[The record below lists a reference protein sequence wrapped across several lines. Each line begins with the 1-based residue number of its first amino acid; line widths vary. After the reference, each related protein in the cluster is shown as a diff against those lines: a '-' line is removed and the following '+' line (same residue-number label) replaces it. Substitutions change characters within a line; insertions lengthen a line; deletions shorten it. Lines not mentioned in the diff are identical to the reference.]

1 MRRSYSTL
9 AIVLIALYLA
19 GPALAQPDVKKVE
32 VGVQFTSFTLFPPP
46 REGFQ
51 PANVTEPEFGGRI
64 TYNLTR
70 RIAVESELNF
80 FPNKNIFQFLGE
92 GRAVQG
98 QFGIK
103 TGKRFKQFGVFG
115 KARPG
120 FLSVGKVFF
129 HEPGAKLPTPYG
141 FSIPNARIGRQTY
154 FTTDVGAVLEFYPSD
169 RTLVRFDA
177 GDTIVRYGKSFEE
190 IGFNPSQ
197 LAAMP
202 AKIKHNFQFTAGV
215 GFRFKDSRPSQSV
228 PVSKVTSREKIL
240 KYEVG
245 IQFTSISFDPPTPI
259 FGDAVISGP
268 ELVDTEPGFGGRFT
282 YNLNRSVALE
292 AEGNFFPRHQSLSGG
307 GGRLLQSQ
315 FGVKAG
321 HRWQSFG
328 IFGKARPGMLSFSQ
342 VNKLVSVQNGF
353 FGTIPVQFGIFRTG
367 LKSYFSADVG
377 GVIEYYMSR
386 RLMTRIDV
394 GDTIVHYSEYAI
406 RGFIAS
412 QQIIRRPPETHHNF
426 QFSAGVGFRF

>member
-9 AIVLIALYLA
+9 AVALLTLFLA
-19 GPALAQPDVKKVE
+19 GSASAQPDVKKVE

-51 PANVTEPEFGGRI
+51 PTNVTEPGVGGRI

-103 TGKRFKQFGVFG
+103 LGKRFKKFGVFA

-129 HEPGAKLPTPYG
+129 HEPGATLATPYG
-141 FSIPNARIGRQTY
+141 FTIPNARIARQTY

-190 IGFNPSQ
+190 INFDPSQ
-197 LAAMP
+197 LATVP
-202 AKIKHNFQFTAGV
+202 VRIKHNFQFTAGV
-215 GFRFKDSRPSQSV
+215 GFRFKDSKPSQGV
-228 PVSKVTSREKIL
+228 PVSKVTSREEIP

-245 IQFTSISFDPPTPI
+245 IQFTSVSFDPPTPI
-259 FGDAVISGP
+259 FGGP
-268 ELVDTEPGFGGRFT
+268 VLGGTELVDTEPGFGGRFT
-282 YNLNRSVALE
+282 YNFNKSIALE
-292 AEGNFFPRHQSLSGG
+292 AEGNFFPRRQSFSGG

-367 LKSYFSADVG
+367 WKSYFSADLG

-386 RLMTRIDV
+386 RLMTRIEV
-394 GDTIVHYSEYAI
+394 GDTIVQYSEYAI